1 MRAQHTKT
9 LRQRKVYN
17 ERKKEHK
24 LTDQHKEPSRPQIQ
38 NLKSSELGIP
48 RNSKKKKKKV
58 TEAKAMKIYRFL
70 DMNLKVAEKGG
81 GGEIRALLTA
91 IEQMHISLVTEERK
105 NPQNNNQNEEEEVEE
120 REEEEEGHGD
130 DDDDDDDTD

>member
-81 GGEIRALLTA
+81 GEIRALLTA